1 MCGICGYA
9 GNGPVLSSQ
18 TLESMTAVIK
28 HRGPDASGTVTF
40 EDGPDFCGLGHTRL
54 SIIDLA
60 GGAQPMSNEDGTI
73 WIVFNGEIYNH
84 RDLRSSLKSLG
95 HRYTTSSDTETILH
109 LYEQYGRDCV
119 HHLLGMF
126 AFAIW
131 DDTRKTL
138 FAARDRLGIKPFYY
152 THEHDAL
159 IFGSEIKAI
168 VQSGKIQPALNQEKL
183 NEYLAFGY
191 LTDEHTLFSGIHK
204 LLPGHWL
211 TWEKGSISTGR
222 YWDVSF
228 EAKDFR
234 PCQVIEQ
241 ELGSLFENTVQMRL
255 MSDVPLGMFLSGG
268 LDSSAI
274 AATMAKLNPDR
285 INAFTVDFG
294 QGYYSESGYA
304 ETVAEASNM
313 QLHKVTVTS
322 RMVVD
327 ALEKLIWHNDLPIH
341 FPASI
346 PLYFVSLEASRH
358 VKVVLTGEGS
368 DELFGGYGRY
378 RMSVWNMRMA
388 AMLKH
393 LVPDAVRQVV
403 RTRVWQ
409 LPIPMKLKKALA
421 HSLFYHQPDVAH
433 LILDNYYSI
442 FTQAEIQALTGGTAG
457 NDMTGVY
464 DNYLNYY
471 SRFPEEPVLN
481 RMLYTDM
488 KTYLEE
494 LLMKQDK
501 MSMATSVESRVPF
514 LDHRLVEM
522 AATLP
527 ENLKIKGNH
536 LKYIFKQVSRNLLPP
551 DIIRRPK
558 MGFPLPLETWMKEPL
573 FNGFVKDILLDSRT
587 RDRGLFSLK
596 QIKTLLDDHE
606 KNRRDTSLKIWQL
619 LNFELWSRQFLDQP

>member
-9 GNGPVLSSQ
+9 GTKRILPSRV
-18 TLESMTAVIK
+18 LESMTEVIR
-28 HRGPDASGTVTF
+28 HRGPDATGIVTF

-54 SIIDLA
+54 SIIDLS

-73 WIVFNGEIYNH
+73 WIVYNGEIYNH
-84 RDLRSSLKSLG
+84 RDLRSSLESLG
-95 HRYTTSSDTETILH
+95 HRYTTSSDTETIIH

-138 FAARDRLGIKPFYY
+138 FAVRDRLGIKPFYY
-152 THEHDAL
+152 GYENGSL
-159 IFGSEIKAI
+159 IFGSEIKA
-168 VQSGKIQPALNQEKL
+168 VLKSGQIRPALNRNMLK
-183 NEYLAFGY
+183 EYLTFGY
-191 LTDEHTLFSGIHK
+191 LTDENTLFSGIYK

-211 TWEKGSISTGR
+211 SWDKGGISTGT
-222 YWDVSF
+222 YWDVNF
-228 EAKDFR
+228 GAKDER
-234 PCQVIEQ
+234 PEKEIEQ
-241 ELGSLFENTVQMRL
+241 ELGRLFESAVQMRL

-274 AATMAKLNPDR
+274 AATMAKLNPER
-285 INAFTVDFG
+285 VNAFTVDFG
-294 QGYYSESGYA
+294 QGYYSESNYA
-304 ETVAEASNM
+304 GIVAEASNM
-313 QLHKVTVTS
+313 RLHHVVVTS
-322 RMVVD
+322 RMFVD

-378 RMSVWNMRMA
+378 RMSVLNMRMA
-388 AMLKH
+388 GMMKNM
-393 LVPDAVRQVV
+393 VPDAVRHAL
-403 RTRVWQ
+403 RTHVWH
-409 LPIPMKLKKALA
+409 LPIPMKVKKALA
-421 HSLFYHQPDVAH
+421 HSLFYHKADEAH
-433 LILDNYYSI
+433 LILDNYYGI
-442 FTQAEIQALTGGTAG
+442 FTQTEILALTGGAAG
-457 NDMTGVY
+457 EDLTDAY
-464 DNYLNYY
+464 DNYLKYY
-471 SRFPEEPVLN
+471 HRFSDEQVLN

-527 ENLKIKGNH
+527 ENLKIQGRN
-536 LKYIFKQVSRNLLPP
+536 LKYVFKQVSQSLLPP
-551 DIIRRPK
+551 EIIHRPK
-558 MGFPLPLETWMKEPL
+558 MGFPLPLETWMKEPF
-573 FNGFVKDILLDSRT
+573 FNGFIKDILLDSRT
-587 RDRGLFSLK
+587 RDRGLFSQK
-596 QIKTLLDDHE
+596 QMEIIMDEHE
-606 KNRRDTSLKIWQL
+606 KNLRDNSLKIWQL
-619 LNFELWSRQFLDQP
+619 LNFELWSRTFLD